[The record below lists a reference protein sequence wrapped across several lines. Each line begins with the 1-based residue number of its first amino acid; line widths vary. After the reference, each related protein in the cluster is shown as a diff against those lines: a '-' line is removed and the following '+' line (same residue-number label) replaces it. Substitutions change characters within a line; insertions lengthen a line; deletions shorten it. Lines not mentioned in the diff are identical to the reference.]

1 MSEQYKSFS
10 ERHGYTEPKLP
21 QREMLDDDLRNGLWS
36 AFYESFPRSFIG
48 RSYVLSGMYKKVFV
62 DFLKNPVDEYDGD
75 TFRSRAF
82 AIVNNVKAFFL
93 HEKWYLVF
101 NLIEFMIRNSNRD
114 CDNKFI
120 DLCNIAFER
129 ENSAYKI
136 VGKFVTEITS
146 KQEIA
151 EIETALRIPLAKRH
165 LEKAITLFSD
175 RETPD
180 YENSIKESIHA
191 VESIAKEITG
201 KEKSLNALTQ
211 ELRLHPNLTNALN
224 GLYDWT
230 SKDGIRHG
238 KSGKSLAPDQAIAR
252 FMLVT
257 CSAFVNYIIARD
269 PK

>member
-1 MSEQYKSFS
+1 
-10 ERHGYTEPKLP
+10 
-21 QREMLDDDLRNGLWS
+21 
-36 AFYESFPRSFIG
+36 
-48 RSYVLSGMYKKVFV
+48 MYKKVFA
-62 DFLKNPVDEYDGD
+62 DFLKNPVDEYDGN
-75 TFRSRAF
+75 TFRSRAS
-82 AIVNNVKAFFL
+82 AIVDDVKAFFL
-93 HEKWYLVF
+93 HEEWYLVF
-101 NLIEFMIRNSNRD
+101 NLIEFVIRNSNRD

-120 DLCNIAFER
+120 ELCSIAFER

-136 VGKFVTEITS
+136 MGKFVTEITS
-146 KQEIA
+146 KQEMA
-151 EIETALRIPLAKRH
+151 EIEAALHIPYGSAKGH
-165 LEKAITLFSD
+165 LEKSLAFFSD

-238 KSGKSLAPDQAIAR
+238 KSGKSLAPDQATAR

-257 CSAFVNYIIARD
+257 CSAFVNYIIARN